1 MEGSGGRKMYFM
13 IPNSEVGCYQ
23 GRFLSVPVPLVFS
36 TGSDL
41 DTKKTPYIP
50 EIFKNI
56 LSGKLQ

>member
-1 MEGSGGRKMYFM
+1 MYFM

-41 DTKKTPYIP
+41 DTKKNLTFQKYLK
-50 EIFKNI
+50 EF
-56 LSGKLQ
+56 

>member
-1 MEGSGGRKMYFM
+1 MYFM

-41 DTKKTPYIP
+41 DTKKTPYLP